1 MVTSFEEDFAVIWT
15 DSADAELTWLYDP
28 MHFPRP
34 IAPLAAEFLDRLY
47 AEFMSAR
54 TVFVNGYAF
63 STVPTPRP
71 PTPAILERGI
81 LDVWTKDFQPRIETN
96 ARAVRGA
103 GYEQMALPELGN
115 AVEQAFNDS
124 VSAFGLTMEAITG
137 FMGPTFGLVAFLQ
150 EALGGEG
157 PQLAAS
163 LLQGQENGTA
173 AAGLGL
179 SALVDAAT
187 ARPTVAEALRGGHF
201 DSLSS
206 VEGGPE
212 FTALLNQYLDEFGW
226 RTESWGVIHRPT
238 WAEDPQQPLAWI
250 ARYLAEGADNPR
262 AAIERASEQREAATD
277 QIESRLTPEQRT
289 QLQGMLEAARAHVP
303 VSEGR
308 ALWQLITIG
317 SLRVPVLELG
327 RRLVAAGALEEA
339 EHAFFLTSSEL
350 REGAHQPSAAIKELA
365 ASRHSDHNR
374 WEELSPPPFLG
385 PPLDM
390 ASMPPEMVP
399 LVTLFFGAA
408 PPEVQGRE
416 IKGQAASRGVVT
428 GRARIIRDLSDGAR
442 LERGD
447 ILVCQMTAPPWTPLF
462 AIASAVVTDT
472 GGVLSHSAIC
482 AREYGIP
489 CVVATQ
495 VATHV
500 IEEGA
505 TITVDGAAGLVR
517 IEA

>member
-1 MVTSFEEDFAVIWT
+1 MVQAFTDQFEVTWT
-15 DSADAELTWLYDP
+15 DPADAGVTWLYDP

-34 IAPLAAEFLDRLY
+34 LTPLAAELLRRIY
-47 AEFMSAR
+47 EEFMSAR

-63 STVPTPRP
+63 STPPTPRP
-71 PTPAILERGI
+71 PTPAMLERGI
-81 LDVWTKDFQPRIETN
+81 LDVWTNDFQPRIEAN

-103 GYEQMALPELGN
+103 DYERMELPALGD
-115 AVEQAFNDS
+115 AVRQAVADS
-124 VSAFGLTMEAITG
+124 VRAFGYSMEAIAG

-150 EALGGEG
+150 EAISGEA

-163 LLQGQENGTA
+163 LLQGEENGTA

-179 SALVDAAT
+179 SSLVEAAA
-187 ARPTVAEALRGGHF
+187 ARPAVSEALRAGRYDALG
-201 DSLSS
+201 SL
-206 VEGGPE
+206 EGGAE
-212 FTALLNQYLDEFGW
+212 FVALLDKYLDEFGW
-226 RTESWGVIHRPT
+226 RTESWGLLHVPT
-238 WAEDPQQPLAWI
+238 WAEEPRRVLELV

-262 AAIERASEQREAATD
+262 AAISRASEQRTAALQ
-277 QIESRLTPEQRT
+277 QIEARLTPEQQA
-289 QLQGMLEAARAHVP
+289 QLKAMMEATRAHVP

-308 ALWQLITIG
+308 ALWQLITVG
-317 SLRVPVLELG
+317 SLRVPVLALG
-327 RRLVAAGALEEA
+327 RKLVAVGALA
-339 EHAFFLTSSEL
+339 EPDDAFFLT
-350 REGAHQPSAAIKELA
+350 ADELA
-365 ASRHSDHNR
+365 DAAHHPDVAVKDRAAQRHADFNK

-390 ASMPPEMVP
+390 AALPPEMVP

-408 PPEVQGRE
+408 PPQIEGKE

-428 GRARIIRDLSDGAR
+428 GRARVIRDLDDAAR
-442 LERGD
+442 LEQGD

-462 AIASAVVTDT
+462 AVASAVVTDT

-500 IEEGA
+500 IPDGA
-505 TITVDGAAGLVR
+505 TITVDGTAGVVR